1 MYLDNN
7 GDVISNLSTL
17 GYKAIAVPGTIDGM
31 WELHKKYGSMDWRE
45 LILPS
50 IKLAKEG
57 FKVSPLM
64 ADTLNRNYKS
74 LSKFSETEKIF
85 FQEYPVKFDSI
96 LIQKD
101 LAKL

>member
-1 MYLDNN
+1 
-7 GDVISNLSTL
+7 
-17 GYKAIAVPGTIDGM
+17 M
-31 WELHKKYGSMDWRE
+31 WELHKRYGSMDWKE

-74 LSKFSETEKIF
+74 LSKFTKQRKYSFKKI
-85 FQEYPVKFDSI
+85 QLNLI
-96 LIQKD
+96 LY
-101 LAKL
+101 